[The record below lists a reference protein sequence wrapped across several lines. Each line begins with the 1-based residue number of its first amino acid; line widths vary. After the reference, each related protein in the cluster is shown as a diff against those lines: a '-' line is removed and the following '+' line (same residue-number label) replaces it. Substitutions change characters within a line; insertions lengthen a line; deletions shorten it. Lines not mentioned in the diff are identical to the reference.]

1 MYQVSEA
8 LDKVISGSGR
18 TFYARLNEIS
28 DGIQEIVQTNF
39 STPDSYFYVGGAI
52 ASKIEVSM
60 FTKTQEF
67 VKGTEVRFEIGA
79 MADGAIEWIPMGYFT
94 IKEQKKDRNL
104 LTFTAYDRL
113 ESKLAK
119 AYKSKITK
127 YPAESKE
134 FLTDIS
140 EQTGIEFDT
149 SKLSDSLMIDK
160 ILTVNDQ
167 SGEKTYKEP
176 FDGFTMQQVV
186 GYIAQLHGTFAI
198 CDRSGKVT
206 FRWYEALATD
216 YPGKIG
222 DTAGSYLKDQ
232 NLSFIYNTIEFLKE
246 SHTYLIKTNRYFDDL
261 LQSETMCQISGISCD
276 TENDHYESGTNIN
289 TNLSNPVMTQEW
301 LNKIL
306 KKIKDMSYYPV
317 SFSFM
322 GDPRLDVGDIVTIVD
337 AKNNLIDVPVMQH
350 TITFDGGLLSEV
362 ASYGFEEKEAK
373 SPSQIALQRVK
384 DDILT
389 LQEITA
395 KKATFYQLNA
405 VDAKITNLQ
414 ASSITV
420 NDANILFARLDKANI
435 EQGWITSVMIGDAQ
449 ITNAKIQGM
458 SADKL
463 TAGTIDASIITV
475 KNLDADSI
483 TVGKINWKQ
492 LSDDVNTT
500 ITDSKNTANNA
511 LNAAN
516 SSVQNVI
523 IEYYSSTSKDQ
534 PVNGTWQTDSPDWVE
549 GRYIWC
555 RTKTVT
561 KSGVI
566 SYSDASCITG
576 NTGAKG
582 DKGIPGINGENGK
595 TTYLHI
601 AYANS
606 ADGTSGFSTNDST
619 NKLYIGQYIDF
630 IEADSILP
638 SAYQWTK
645 IKGDTGAKGEDGVS
659 PVASVTKT
667 GNVTTITITDKNG
680 THTQKVTD
688 GTNGTP
694 GAPGAD
700 GRTSYFHAKYS
711 NDGGKTF
718 TANNGEATGDWIGT
732 YTDFVEADSMNV
744 GAYTWVKI
752 KGDQGVQGVKALQPT
767 RNWTGTFTTIGMVQ
781 GAVIGDFNRT
791 PVVGDVFLNL
801 DGSSNTGTWEVT
813 AISGTN
819 VSIKLLAYVKSKGAD
834 GKNGSSVTITS
845 KSVTYQT
852 SVSGVTVPSGTW
864 NADVPNVPNGQYL
877 WTRTV
882 VNYSDGTSITS
893 YSVGYKG
900 VNGSNGSNGKGVQS
914 TAVTYQAW
922 GNGTNTP
929 TGGWSPT
936 PLDTSADKPYLWTR
950 TIITYTDG
958 SSSTSYS
965 VGSTL
970 KGVSVGA
977 RNLAESTNQGITGW
991 YWGMQTGG
999 YTRSEVVENN
1009 VKTCK
1014 LLRDSVAQT
1023 GWSVIYYDRI
1033 GRYKWEPDTVYTV
1046 SVDVKPS
1053 VSTAIGISFREGN
1066 GTNNLITSE
1075 RSETIQAQANKW
1087 NRLVW
1092 NVKTVSTLPT
1102 STGQV
1107 LYATGMNSGT
1117 GVWYQFKNLKI
1128 EKGNQATDWTPAP
1141 EDVDSGINNAQS
1153 TANSASSKADTAQS
1167 SANAAQSTANSASSK
1182 ADTAQSS
1189 ANAAQ
1194 STANSALSTANAAKK
1209 NEYIAFSGEGN
1220 SVGYFLIATLKV
1232 ISNYINDDF
1241 ILEANS
1247 RGFGFSRIQVRF
1259 KSGNTTDPT
1268 LESYKQEGDGNWY
1281 IAKAA
1286 TSTWNIYCSKNEA
1299 WARCS
1304 VTGLSYKSGYISLT
1318 WGSGNASLPDNAI
1331 RATQMVS
1338 QAVWCYKNNQAYID
1352 GSNLYASTVTADKIA
1367 ARSISAE
1374 KMAVGTITAASGILA
1389 DSVITNAKIADGAIT
1404 NAKIAN
1410 ATIESAKIK
1419 SIDAAK
1425 ITTGTITGLDAIF
1438 NRSFKVDSPYS
1449 DTDSFVI
1456 ESSSN
1461 GVTIATRTKG
1471 VVSSTNDNKMFLG
1484 NDGLD
1489 IRCGTG
1495 PMRIW
1500 ANDILTIR
1508 TDSAGQ
1514 INLEVQGLNS
1524 PNPPVYVKSD
1534 AGAFKIY
1541 HEGNFGSSASYKTGL
1556 KIGSITQGSSV
1567 TDFYVPLATT
1577 SASGLI
1583 SADEKKKIN
1592 VDYLPKSGGTI
1603 DNSNVDVLGLNCTS
1617 GTMSTLRFYGSGKRL
1632 GSVGFNAQNSS
1643 LYRWNTSGTA
1653 YRILDENDLP
1663 LMADSGWVNITLGSG
1678 ITAVSYIGARARK
1691 IGNIVNVV
1699 MGVTG
1704 ATAAFQTLGTL
1715 AQGYR
1720 PPKEINLAARYYNS
1734 PTTAISIGTDGTIKV
1749 LQTASGGSSYNAS
1762 GAISFSITYFI

>member
-18 TFYARLNEIS
+18 TFYARLNGVS

-60 FTKTQEF
+60 FTKSQEF
-67 VKGTEVRFEIGA
+67 VKGTEVKLEIGA
-79 MADGAIEWIPMGYFT
+79 IADGTIEWIPMGYFT

-127 YPAESKE
+127 YPAESKA

-167 SGEKTYKEP
+167 SGEKSYKEP

-198 CDRSGKVT
+198 CDRNGKVT
-206 FRWYEALATD
+206 FRWYGVLATD
-216 YPGKIG
+216 RPGKIG

-306 KKIKDMSYYPV
+306 EKIKDMSYYPV

-395 KKATFYQLNA
+395 KKATFNQLNA

-534 PVNGTWQTDSPDWVE
+534 PVNGMWQTDSPDWVE

-582 DKGIPGINGENGK
+582 DKGIPGINGENGQ

-630 IEADSILP
+630 IEEDSTLP

-659 PVASVTKT
+659 PIASVTKS

-694 GAPGAD
+694 GVSGAD

-744 GAYTWVKI
+744 GTYTWVKI

-781 GAVIGDFNRT
+781 WAVIGDFNRT

-970 KGVSVGA
+970 KGVSVGG
-977 RNLAESTNQGITGW
+977 RNLLKGTSKEEQTYNYPSGTDFKDVYNSHVTVPSNKGANIYTLSFWAKSTVNGDKFVTHFYNPSNVISMVSSQGYNGNAADGRCPFTLSTTW
-991 YWGMQTGG
+991 TKYWVT
-999 YTRSEVVENN
+999 
-1009 VKTCK
+1009 
-1014 LLRDSVAQT
+1014 
-1023 GWSVIYYDRI
+1023 
-1033 GRYKWEPDTVYTV
+1033 YTV
-1046 SVDVKPS
+1046 PEDGKARAVICP
-1053 VSTAIGISFREGN
+1053 
-1066 GTNNLITSE
+1066 
-1075 RSETIQAQANKW
+1075 
-1087 NRLVW
+1087 RL
-1092 NVKTVSTLPT
+1092 
-1102 STGQV
+1102 
-1107 LYATGMNSGT
+1107 YGT
-1117 GVWYQFKNLKI
+1117 GRGEPEKGTGTLSFKGVKI
-1128 EKGNQATDWTPAP
+1128 ELGNIATDWTPAP

-1153 TANSASSKADTAQS
+1153 TANSASSKADTAQN

-1209 NEYIAFSGEGN
+1209 NEYIAFSGGGN

-1281 IAKAA
+1281 IAKTA

-1304 VTGLSYKSGYISLT
+1304 VTGLSYKSDCISLT

-1425 ITTGTITGLDAIF
+1425 ITTGTITGLDAVF

-1500 ANDILTIR
+1500 ANDILTVR

-1524 PNPPVYVKSD
+1524 SNPPVYVKSD

-1541 HEGNFGSSASYKTGL
+1541 HEGNFGSSASYATGL
-1556 KIGSITQGSSV
+1556 KIGSITQGSS
-1567 TDFYVPLATT
+1567 TTNFYVPLATT

-1603 DNSNVDVLGLNCTS
+1603 SNSNVNVLDLNCTS

-1663 LMADSGWVNITLGSG
+1663 LMTDSGWVNITLSSG
-1678 ITAVSYIGARARK
+1678 ITAVSYIGARVRK

-1720 PPKEINLAARYYNS
+1720 PTKEINLAARYYNS
-1734 PTTAISIGTDGTIKV
+1734 PTTAIAIGTDGAIKL

>member
-18 TFYARLNEIS
+18 TFYARLNGIS

-60 FTKTQEF
+60 FTKSQKF

-79 MADGAIEWIPMGYFT
+79 IADGTIEWIPMGYFT

-119 AYKSKITK
+119 AYKSKIVK
-127 YPAESKE
+127 YPVESKE

-140 EQTGIEFDT
+140 EQTGVEFDT

-198 CDRSGKVT
+198 CDRNGKVT
-206 FRWYEALATD
+206 FKWYEALTID
-216 YPGKIG
+216 HPGKIG

-276 TENDHYESGTNIN
+276 TENNHYESGTNIN

-322 GDPRLDVGDIVTIVD
+322 GDPRLDVGDVVTIVD

-362 ASYGFEEKEAK
+362 SSYGFEEKEVK
-373 SPSQIALQRVK
+373 SPSEIALQRIK
-384 DDILT
+384 DDILS

-395 KKATFYQLNA
+395 KKATFNQLNA

-414 ASSITV
+414 ASTITV

-435 EQGWITSVMIGDAQ
+435 QQGWITNVMIGDAQ

-534 PVNGTWQTDSPDWVE
+534 PVNGMWQTDSPDWVE
-549 GRYIWC
+549 GRYVWC

-576 NTGAKG
+576 NTGAQG
-582 DKGIPGINGENGK
+582 DRGIPGINGENGQ
-595 TTYLHI
+595 TSYLHI

-630 IEADSILP
+630 IEADSTLP

-659 PVASVTKT
+659 PIASVTKS

-694 GAPGAD
+694 GASGAD

-732 YTDFVEADSMNV
+732 YTDFTEADSMSV
-744 GAYTWVKI
+744 VAYTWVKI
-752 KGDQGVQGVKALQPT
+752 KGDKGDQGVQGKGIKSIKGQYYLSSSKISLVGGTWSDTQPT
-767 RNWTGTFTTIGMVQ
+767 WTEGSYIWTRSYIIWSDDTITTT
-781 GAVIGDFNRT
+781 T
-791 PVVGDVFLNL
+791 PILANALNTAN
-801 DGSSNTGTWEVT
+801 SVANTALST
-813 AISGTN
+813 
-819 VSIKLLAYVKSKGAD
+819 AD
-834 GKNGSSVTITS
+834 GKNTVF
-845 KSVTYQT
+845 YQPNQ
-852 SVSGVTVPSGTW
+852 PS
-864 NADVPNVPNGQYL
+864 
-877 WTRTV
+877 
-882 VNYSDGTSITS
+882 
-893 YSVGYKG
+893 
-900 VNGSNGSNGKGVQS
+900 
-914 TAVTYQAW
+914 
-922 GNGTNTP
+922 
-929 TGGWSPT
+929 
-936 PLDTSADKPYLWTR
+936 
-950 TIITYTDG
+950 
-958 SSSTSYS
+958 
-965 VGSTL
+965 
-970 KGVSVGA
+970 
-977 RNLAESTNQGITGW
+977 
-991 YWGMQTGG
+991 
-999 YTRSEVVENN
+999 
-1009 VKTCK
+1009 
-1014 LLRDSVAQT
+1014 
-1023 GWSVIYYDRI
+1023 
-1033 GRYKWEPDTVYTV
+1033 
-1046 SVDVKPS
+1046 
-1053 VSTAIGISFREGN
+1053 
-1066 GTNNLITSE
+1066 
-1075 RSETIQAQANKW
+1075 
-1087 NRLVW
+1087 
-1092 NVKTVSTLPT
+1092 
-1102 STGQV
+1102 
-1107 LYATGMNSGT
+1107 ATGRKTND
-1117 GVWYQFKNLKI
+1117 VWYDT
-1128 EKGNQATDWTPAP
+1128 GNENAMYYFDGKSW
-1141 EDVDSGINNAQS
+1141 VKKVFGNNALD
-1153 TANSASSKADTAQS
+1153 NISASKIT
-1167 SANAAQSTANSASSK
+1167 T
-1182 ADTAQSS
+1182 
-1189 ANAAQ
+1189 
-1194 STANSALSTANAAKK
+1194 
-1209 NEYIAFSGEGN
+1209 G
-1220 SVGYFLIATLKV
+1220 
-1232 ISNYINDDF
+1232 
-1241 ILEANS
+1241 IL
-1247 RGFGFSRIQVRF
+1247 
-1259 KSGNTTDPT
+1259 D
-1268 LESYKQEGDGNWY
+1268 
-1281 IAKAA
+1281 
-1286 TSTWNIYCSKNEA
+1286 
-1299 WARCS
+1299 
-1304 VTGLSYKSGYISLT
+1304 
-1318 WGSGNASLPDNAI
+1318 
-1331 RATQMVS
+1331 
-1338 QAVWCYKNNQAYID
+1338 
-1352 GSNLYASTVTADKIA
+1352 
-1367 ARSISAE
+1367 AE
-1374 KMAVGTITAASGILA
+1374 KVTLINL
-1389 DSVITNAKIADGAIT
+1389 
-1404 NAKIAN
+1404 
-1410 ATIESAKIK
+1410 
-1419 SIDAAK
+1419 DAGS

-1438 NRSFKVDSPYS
+1438 NRSFTVNSPYS
-1449 DTDSFVI
+1449 DTQSFII
-1456 ESSSN
+1456 EAN
-1461 GVTIATRTKG
+1461 QNNIIIGTRIKD
-1471 VVSSTNDNKMFLG
+1471 VLYSTNDNSIIFSPTGVTLQGG
-1484 NDGLD
+1484 NGAVVITAKHDVTIGSDGGSIYLNAN
-1489 IRCGTG
+1489 GTTY
-1495 PMRIW
+1495 
-1500 ANDILTIR
+1500 NDIPIYARNDLYT
-1508 TDSAGQ
+1508 
-1514 INLEVQGLNS
+1514 
-1524 PNPPVYVKSD
+1524 
-1534 AGAFKIY
+1534 FKIL
-1541 HEGNFGSSASYKTGL
+1541 HEGNTTLKSEFSSGVE
-1556 KIGSITQGSSV
+1556 IGSISLGTLSM
-1567 TDFYVPLATT
+1567 TLKVPLASTT
-1577 SASGLI
+1577 QSGLI
-1583 SADEKKKIN
+1583 TASEKSKLN
-1592 VDYLPKSGGTI
+1592 TDYLPLTGGTLES
-1603 DNSNVDVLGLNCTS
+1603 SNVNVLGLNCTS
-1617 GTMSTLRFYGSGKRL
+1617 GMMSTLRFYGSGKRL

-1663 LMADSGWVNITLGSG
+1663 LMTDSGWVNITLGSG
-1678 ITAVSYIGARARK
+1678 ITAVSYIGARVRK

-1699 MGVTG
+1699 MGITG

-1720 PPKEINLAARYYNS
+1720 PSKEINLAARYYNS
-1734 PTTAISIGTDGTIKV
+1734 PTTAIAIGTDGAIKL

>member
-18 TFYARLNEIS
+18 TFYARLNGIS
-28 DGIQEIVQTNF
+28 EGIQEIVQTNF
-39 STPDSYFYVGGAI
+39 STPDSYFYVGGAT

-60 FTKTQEF
+60 FTKSQDF
-67 VKGTEVRFEIGA
+67 VKGTEVRLEIGA
-79 MADGAIEWIPMGYFT
+79 TADGTIEWIPMGYFT

-119 AYKSKITK
+119 AYKSKITS
-127 YPAESKE
+127 YPVESKE

-140 EQTGIEFDT
+140 EQTGVEFDT
-149 SKLSDSLMIDK
+149 SKLSDNLMIDK

-198 CDRSGKVT
+198 CDRNGKVT
-206 FRWYEALATD
+206 FRWYEALTTD

-276 TENDHYESGTNIN
+276 TENNHYESGTNIN

-322 GDPRLDVGDIVTIVD
+322 GDPRLDVGDVVTIVD

-362 ASYGFEEKEAK
+362 ASYGFEEKETK

-395 KKATFYQLNA
+395 KKATFNQLNA

-500 ITDSKNTANNA
+500 ITDSKNTASNA

-534 PVNGTWQTDSPDWVE
+534 PVNGMWQTDSPDWVE
-549 GRYIWC
+549 GRYVWC

-630 IEADSILP
+630 IEEDSTLP

-645 IKGDTGAKGEDGVS
+645 IKGDTGAKGD
-659 PVASVTKT
+659 
-667 GNVTTITITDKNG
+667 
-680 THTQKVTD
+680 
-688 GTNGTP
+688 
-694 GAPGAD
+694 
-700 GRTSYFHAKYS
+700 
-711 NDGGKTF
+711 
-718 TANNGEATGDWIGT
+718 
-732 YTDFVEADSMNV
+732 
-744 GAYTWVKI
+744 
-752 KGDQGVQGVKALQPT
+752 KGDQGVKALQPT

-991 YWGMQTGG
+991 YWMMQTGG

-1259 KSGNTTDPT
+1259 KSDNTTDPT

-1281 IAKAA
+1281 IAKTA

-1425 ITTGTITGLDAIF
+1425 ITTGTITGLDAVF

-1541 HEGNFGSSASYKTGL
+1541 HEGNFGSSASYTTGL
-1556 KIGSITQGSSV
+1556 KIGSITQGSS
-1567 TDFYVPLATT
+1567 TTNFYVPLATT

-1603 DNSNVDVLGLNCTS
+1603 SNSNANVLDLNCTS

-1663 LMADSGWVNITLGSG
+1663 LMADSGWVNITLDSG
-1678 ITAVSYIGARARK
+1678 ITAVSYIGARVRK

>member
-18 TFYARLNEIS
+18 TFYARLNGIS

-60 FTKTQEF
+60 FTKSQKF

-79 MADGAIEWIPMGYFT
+79 TADGTIEWIPMGYFT

-119 AYKSKITK
+119 AYKSKIVK
-127 YPAESKE
+127 YPVESKE

-140 EQTGIEFDT
+140 EQTGVEFDT

-198 CDRSGKVT
+198 CDRNGKVT
-206 FRWYEALATD
+206 FRWYEALTTD

-276 TENDHYESGTNIN
+276 TENNHYESGTNIN

-322 GDPRLDVGDIVTIVD
+322 GDPRLDVGDVVTIVD

-362 ASYGFEEKEAK
+362 SSYGFEEKEVK
-373 SPSQIALQRVK
+373 SPSEIALQRIK
-384 DDILT
+384 DDILS

-395 KKATFYQLNA
+395 KKATFNQLNA

-414 ASSITV
+414 ASTITV

-435 EQGWITSVMIGDAQ
+435 QQGWITNVMIGDAQ

-534 PVNGTWQTDSPDWVE
+534 PVNGMWQTDSPDWVE
-549 GRYIWC
+549 GRYVWC

-576 NTGAKG
+576 NTGAQG
-582 DKGIPGINGENGK
+582 DRGIPGINGENGQ
-595 TTYLHI
+595 TSYLHI

-630 IEADSILP
+630 IEADSTLP

-659 PVASVTKT
+659 PIASVTKS

-694 GAPGAD
+694 GASGAD

-732 YTDFVEADSMNV
+732 YTDFTEADSMSV
-744 GAYTWVKI
+744 VAYTWVKI
-752 KGDQGVQGVKALQPT
+752 KGDKGDQGVQGAQGKDGKTYYTWIKYADSATSGMSDNPTGKKYIGFAYNKSTATESTNYSDYAWSLIKGDTGSQGVKGDTGATGNGIKSITYYYAKTTTQTAPSANSITATTMPQIDSTNKYLWQKEVITYTNSQTQTSVLLLAVYGNTGAKGDKGDQGVQGKGIKSIKGQYYLSSSKISLVGGTWSDTQPT
-767 RNWTGTFTTIGMVQ
+767 WTEGSYIWTRSYIVWSDDTITTT
-781 GAVIGDFNRT
+781 T
-791 PVVGDVFLNL
+791 PILANALNTAN
-801 DGSSNTGTWEVT
+801 SVANTALST
-813 AISGTN
+813 
-819 VSIKLLAYVKSKGAD
+819 AD
-834 GKNGSSVTITS
+834 GKNAVF
-845 KSVTYQT
+845 YQPNQ
-852 SVSGVTVPSGTW
+852 PS
-864 NADVPNVPNGQYL
+864 
-877 WTRTV
+877 
-882 VNYSDGTSITS
+882 
-893 YSVGYKG
+893 
-900 VNGSNGSNGKGVQS
+900 
-914 TAVTYQAW
+914 
-922 GNGTNTP
+922 
-929 TGGWSPT
+929 
-936 PLDTSADKPYLWTR
+936 
-950 TIITYTDG
+950 
-958 SSSTSYS
+958 
-965 VGSTL
+965 
-970 KGVSVGA
+970 
-977 RNLAESTNQGITGW
+977 
-991 YWGMQTGG
+991 
-999 YTRSEVVENN
+999 
-1009 VKTCK
+1009 
-1014 LLRDSVAQT
+1014 
-1023 GWSVIYYDRI
+1023 
-1033 GRYKWEPDTVYTV
+1033 
-1046 SVDVKPS
+1046 
-1053 VSTAIGISFREGN
+1053 
-1066 GTNNLITSE
+1066 
-1075 RSETIQAQANKW
+1075 
-1087 NRLVW
+1087 
-1092 NVKTVSTLPT
+1092 
-1102 STGQV
+1102 
-1107 LYATGMNSGT
+1107 ATGRKTND
-1117 GVWYQFKNLKI
+1117 VWYDT
-1128 EKGNQATDWTPAP
+1128 GNENAMYYFDGKLWVKKAF
-1141 EDVDSGINNAQS
+1141 GNNALD
-1153 TANSASSKADTAQS
+1153 NISASKITTGTLD
-1167 SANAAQSTANSASSK
+1167 
-1182 ADTAQSS
+1182 
-1189 ANAAQ
+1189 
-1194 STANSALSTANAAKK
+1194 AKK
-1209 NEYIAFSGEGN
+1209 
-1220 SVGYFLIATLKV
+1220 VTLINLDA
-1232 ISNYINDDF
+1232 
-1241 ILEANS
+1241 
-1247 RGFGFSRIQVRF
+1247 
-1259 KSGNTTDPT
+1259 
-1268 LESYKQEGDGNWY
+1268 
-1281 IAKAA
+1281 
-1286 TSTWNIYCSKNEA
+1286 
-1299 WARCS
+1299 
-1304 VTGLSYKSGYISLT
+1304 
-1318 WGSGNASLPDNAI
+1318 GS
-1331 RATQMVS
+1331 
-1338 QAVWCYKNNQAYID
+1338 
-1352 GSNLYASTVTADKIA
+1352 
-1367 ARSISAE
+1367 
-1374 KMAVGTITAASGILA
+1374 
-1389 DSVITNAKIADGAIT
+1389 
-1404 NAKIAN
+1404 
-1410 ATIESAKIK
+1410 
-1419 SIDAAK
+1419 

-1449 DTDSFVI
+1449 DTDSFII

-1471 VVSSTNDNKMFLG
+1471 VVASTNDNRMFLG
-1484 NDGLD
+1484 NEGLD

-1508 TDSAGQ
+1508 TDSEGQ

-1678 ITAVSYIGARARK
+1678 ITAVSYIGARVRK

-1715 AQGYR
+1715 TQGYR
-1720 PPKEINLAARYYNS
+1720 PSKEINLAARYYNS
-1734 PTTAISIGTDGTIKV
+1734 PTTAIAIGTDGAIKL